1 LSDRHPP
8 GPGPRSPGL
17 ERDLRSILLVQG
29 LRAFLY
35 GFGSVLIGASL
46 ARAGLSDVRVG
57 LVFTAML
64 AGMAL
69 ASVGVG
75 LVGDR
80 LGRRR
85 MYAGLLLLMGVAG
98 TVFALTDSF
107 AALAIAALTGTL
119 STDPNES
126 GPITSL
132 EQAMIGEAPA
142 DSRLRV
148 FGRYNAIAYLAG
160 AVGSLAAAGV
170 AELGRLAPG
179 LPPAQRWLLVFP
191 LFAIACAWRA
201 TRLSASVEVHA
212 QESGPDAD
220 RPRRVSPVVVR
231 LAGLF
236 ALDSFAGGFIVQTF
250 IVFWFG
256 RKFGASTELMGSVFF
271 AAGLLQ
277 AGSSVIASRIGTRF
291 GLLNTMVFTH
301 IPSNLLLIAV
311 PFAPG
316 LPVAIGLLLARFA
329 LSQMD
334 VPARQAFVVA
344 VVGGHERT
352 AAAAYTNTAR
362 YVSRPAGPFAA
373 GALMRVALGAPFV
386 VAGVV
391 KIVYDALLFATFR
404 RVPLLPEPESG
415 SQQQSS
421 SRPSSS

>member
-1 LSDRHPP
+1 MSDRHRP
-8 GPGPRSPGL
+8 GSSSGLPTL

-29 LRAFLY
+29 MRAFLY

-85 MYAGLLLLMGVAG
+85 TYAGLLLLMGVAG

-107 AALAIAALTGTL
+107 AALAITALTGTL

-132 EQAMIGEAPA
+132 EQAMIGEAPGNT
-142 DSRLRV
+142 RLRV
-148 FGRYNAIAYLAG
+148 FGKYNAIAYLAG

-170 AELGRLAPG
+170 AELGRLSPG

-191 LFAIACAWRA
+191 LIAIACAWRA
-201 TRLSASVEVHA
+201 MRLSASVEVRTDA
-212 QESGPDAD
+212 SGPEPG

-231 LAGLF
+231 LAALF

-311 PFAPG
+311 PFAPS
-316 LPVAIGLLLARFA
+316 LPLAIGLLLARFA
-329 LSQMD
+329 ISQMD
-334 VPARQAFVVA
+334 VPARQAFVVS
-344 VVGGHERT
+344 VVEGHERT

-391 KIVYDALLFATFR
+391 KIVYDVLLFATFR
-404 RVPLLPEPESG
+404 RVPLLPEPK
-415 SQQQSS
+415 SS
-421 SRPSSS
+421 SKQQPSS